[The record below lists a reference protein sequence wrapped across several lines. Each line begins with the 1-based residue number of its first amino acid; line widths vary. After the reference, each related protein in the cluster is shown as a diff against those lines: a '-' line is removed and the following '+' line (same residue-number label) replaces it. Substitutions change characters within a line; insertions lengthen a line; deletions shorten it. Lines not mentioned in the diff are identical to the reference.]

1 MRYGIIGAMPV
12 EIEKIKQNMTIE
24 KETVLHEI
32 HFYEGSYEG
41 RQIVLVTCGVGKVNA
56 GHTAQLLIDKFAVDK
71 VINVGVAG
79 GIQPDVHVGDVV
91 IGVSSTTYDV
101 GPSIMG
107 RYFPFV
113 SNYEYDP
120 EVIEAARAACESI
133 TDRSWKYVV
142 RPTITGD
149 MFITDSM
156 LKEKLL
162 SPFPDAACIDMEAQ
176 AMAQIAKIYG
186 VPISAASRTMP
197 MMRRPIPTRRMR
209 PLPLRLP
216 ALSCSK
222 PSSACLPNGK

>member
-113 SNYEYDP
+113 SNYEYDS
-120 EVIEAARAACESI
+120 EVIEAAKAACESI

-149 MFITDSM
+149 MFIADPM

-162 SPFPDAACIDMEAQ
+162 SPFPEAACIDMEAQ
-176 AMAQIAKIYG
+176 AMAQIARIYG
-186 VPISAASRTMP
+186 VPIANLRSISDTADNEAVYEENEARAAEIAATVLLE
-197 MMRRPIPTRRMR
+197 T
-209 PLPLRLP
+209 LKRLP
-216 ALSCSK
+216 A
-222 PSSACLPNGK
+222 

>member
-120 EVIEAARAACESI
+120 EVIEAAKAACESI

-149 MFITDSM
+149 MFIADPM

-162 SPFPDAACIDMEAQ
+162 SPFPEAACIDMEAQ
-176 AMAQIAKIYG
+176 AMAQIARICG
-186 VPISAASRTMP
+186 VPIANLRSISDTADNEAVYEENEARAAEIAATVLLE
-197 MMRRPIPTRRMR
+197 T
-209 PLPLRLP
+209 LKRLP
-216 ALSCSK
+216 A
-222 PSSACLPNGK
+222 

>member
-120 EVIEAARAACESI
+120 EVIEAAKAACESI

-186 VPISAASRTMP
+186 VPIANIRSISDNADDEAMKRSHCVDQRY
-197 MMRRPIPTRRMR
+197 RAI
-209 PLPLRLP
+209 
-216 ALSCSK
+216 
-222 PSSACLPNGK
+222 

>member
-1 MRYGIIGAMPV
+1 
-12 EIEKIKQNMTIE
+12 
-24 KETVLHEI
+24 
-32 HFYEGSYEG
+32 
-41 RQIVLVTCGVGKVNA
+41 
-56 GHTAQLLIDKFAVDK
+56 
-71 VINVGVAG
+71 
-79 GIQPDVHVGDVV
+79 
-91 IGVSSTTYDV
+91 
-101 GPSIMG
+101 MG

-120 EVIEAARAACESI
+120 EVIEAAKAACESI

-186 VPISAASRTMP
+186 VPIANIRSISDNADDEATNTYKENEASAAEIAGTVLLE
-197 MMRRPIPTRRMR
+197 T
-209 PLPLRLP
+209 LKRLP
-216 ALSCSK
+216 A
-222 PSSACLPNGK
+222 

>member
-107 RYFPFV
+107 RY
-113 SNYEYDP
+113 P
-120 EVIEAARAACESI
+120 EVIEAAKAACESI

-176 AMAQIAKIYG
+176 AMAQIARIYG
-186 VPISAASRTMP
+186 VPIANIRSISDNADDEATNTYKENEAIAAEIAGTVLLE
-197 MMRRPIPTRRMR
+197 T
-209 PLPLRLP
+209 LKRLP
-216 ALSCSK
+216 A
-222 PSSACLPNGK
+222 